1 MILHSMTQPSAAR
14 HKIRAR
20 YFKFGLWALS
30 LNVVFGSLFYWA
42 EHRAQPTVSY
52 SDALW
57 WAMVTMTTVGYGDV
71 VAQTW
76 AGRYLV
82 SYPCF
87 IIGIGFLG
95 LVFSALAERIFYRV
109 SRKRKGLMT
118 ITHKDHIIICNCPG
132 IQRVSKLI
140 SELRG
145 KDSYREKPIV
155 LITDR
160 YTELPDELEEHMI
173 LFVHGQPTSES
184 VLEQANL
191 RQCEGVFILPVVSG
205 DPASDAHSFTIG
217 TMVEMISEEVGR
229 SIRTVVDL
237 VDKSNVA
244 MMSRSNV
251 DAILHTQDMNDSLIV
266 QEYLYPGIHH
276 AFDQLITN
284 RKGSHFFIYQTQLAD
299 MSFVEMQM
307 AMLQQATNIQLVG
320 LVHEGAHYLNPEK
333 QTRIQSGDQLIIL
346 AEQKKEIELWEE
358 GMLASRSQA

>member
-42 EHRAQPTVSY
+42 EHRAQPTLSY

-284 RKGSHFFIYQTQLAD
+284 RKGSHFFIHQTQLAG

-358 GMLASRSQA
+358 GMLASRSQS

>member
-1 MILHSMTQPSAAR
+1 
-14 HKIRAR
+14 
-20 YFKFGLWALS
+20 
-30 LNVVFGSLFYWA
+30 
-42 EHRAQPTVSY
+42 
-52 SDALW
+52 
-57 WAMVTMTTVGYGDV
+57 MTTVGYGDV

-155 LITDR
+155 LITDC

-284 RKGSHFFIYQTQLAD
+284 RKGSHFFIHQTQLAG
-299 MSFVEMQM
+299 MIFVEMQM

-358 GMLASRSQA
+358 GMLASRSRA